1 MSKVLL
7 TIMRSINGNRY
18 AFVVFAMAL
27 MFAPVLVLASCMP
40 VTEVTPE
47 PYADIAPQPV
57 PQAFDCSI
65 TGDNDAFD
73 MRCLTPAT
81 PTPEPA
87 FYYFWCDGD
96 QRCASGQFR
105 VYWDRDLS
113 MLRCALPQG
122 DKVTLI
128 ANGYSL
134 RVGEGE
140 PLAWVVTGAP
150 AGVGKVC
157 EGWVPVTFLR
167 AAE

>member
-1 MSKVLL
+1 MRKLIILL
-7 TIMRSINGNRY
+7 
-18 AFVVFAMAL
+18 AL
-27 MFAPVLVLASCMP
+27 LLVGCAPVTP
-40 VTEVTPE
+40 VTS
-47 PYADIAPQPV
+47 AALDAPPDTQPDV
-57 PQAFDCSI
+57 RQCAI
-65 TGDNDAFD
+65 TGDADT
-73 MRCLTPAT
+73 LTIVCSPVLT

-87 FYYFWCDGD
+87 FWYFWCNDD
-96 QRCASGQFR
+96 TRCASGQFR

-122 DKVTLI
+122 DKVTLV